1 MDDKKYNQIK
11 NIINNSIT
19 NMLNEID
26 TTNIKYKTTILKKII
41 NESITEYQTGSI
53 SLSSKVSSTF
63 SGRGRA
69 WCKVEKSKDLFH
81 RIINKLTSYNS
92 NNSSID
98 TSDLID
104 LFNLHGFA
112 WMRYSGSNSNNI
124 TFSLRYLGS
133 KIEESIPFKISYSEL
148 NQIKNLEGV
157 PHNINLE
164 SGDFRQDI
172 SKKEIDNI
180 EVSKKDLNN
189 LGIQTLEDFI
199 S

>member
-19 NMLNEID
+19 SMLNEID
-26 TTNIKYKTTILKKII
+26 STNIKYKTTILKKII

-53 SLSSKVSSTF
+53 SLSSKVSSMF

-69 WCKVEKSKDLFH
+69 WCKVEKSEALFH

-124 TFSLRYLGS
+124 TLSLRYLGS
-133 KIEESIPFKISYSEL
+133 KLEESIPFKISYSEL
-148 NQIKNLEGV
+148 SQIKNLEGV
-157 PHNINLE
+157 PHKLNLE

-180 EVSKKDLNN
+180 KVSKKDLNN